1 MRSIKRKLAAFGAA
15 AVMLA
20 AGTTMSASAVTQEK
34 SHQVTNDYLNS
45 LQSYYYDST
54 NNKITVRNLTICRK
68 DNYTAIFSA
77 CEVRSPDGGT
87 YTNGADFKPAAD
99 KGTIAVAQT
108 SKTGKPSDYRAYYRS
123 FVRDENGDNKGEI
136 IRVRHFTF

>member
-45 LQSYYYDST
+45 LQSYST

-77 CEVRSPDGGT
+77 CEIRNPNGLTYVNGT
-87 YTNGADFKPAAD
+87 DFKPEAD

-108 SKTGKPSDYRAYYRS
+108 SRSGKPSEYRAYYRS
-123 FVRDENGDNKGEI
+123 FVRDENGDNRGDITKTRRI
-136 IRVRHFTF
+136 SF

>member
-34 SHQVTNDYLNS
+34 SYQVTNDYLNS

-54 NNKITVRNLTICRK
+54 NNKVTVRNLTICRK

-77 CEVRSPDGGT
+77 CEIRNPNGLT
-87 YTNGADFKPAAD
+87 YVNGADFKPEAD

-108 SKTGKPSDYRAYYRS
+108 SRSGKPSEYRAYYRS

-136 IRVRHFTF
+136 QITRKITF